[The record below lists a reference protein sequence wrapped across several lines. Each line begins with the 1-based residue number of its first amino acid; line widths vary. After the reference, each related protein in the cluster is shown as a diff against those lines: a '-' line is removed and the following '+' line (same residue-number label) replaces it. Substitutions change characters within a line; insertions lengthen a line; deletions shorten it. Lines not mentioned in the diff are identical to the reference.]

1 MYLTQDLNK
10 KFLTKAEFCD
20 FCGISESTGY
30 KLMKNR
36 KVEFVKCREGLLH
49 FYKIPIEEAY
59 RYLQEKEVKNK
70 LPDDYRKR
78 IKKYY
83 KDKLKPYDNLI
94 SSKDI
99 RVITGYGKEAIRNW
113 INSEKILGIVVR
125 GRFCIAKDDL
135 LDFLISPYYF
145 NIIRKSKTHI
155 EDFEKIG
162 GLKNG

>member
-1 MYLTQDLNK
+1 MP
-10 KFLTKAEFCD
+10 
-20 FCGISESTGY
+20 G
-30 KLMKNR
+30 
-36 KVEFVKCREGLLH
+36 
-49 FYKIPIEEAY
+49 
-59 RYLQEKEVKNK
+59 
-70 LPDDYRKR
+70 DYQKR

-99 RVITGYGKEAIRNW
+99 IEITGYGKEAIRNW
-113 INSEKILGIVVR
+113 INSEKILGVVCR
-125 GRFCIAKDDL
+125 GKFRIAKDDL

-145 NIIRKSKTHI
+145 SIIRKSKTHI